1 MSRLTA
7 RGVDRVA
14 PSKRR
19 TRPAK
24 SAAPT
29 RRKAKPRKKSRT
41 RRGSLLTR
49 LQVLPWKIVAG
60 LVFIL
65 STGFGGGYYWV
76 SGRAAVLIGETQQVL
91 ITASVRAGLTVQ
103 EIFVEGRSQ
112 APSEAL
118 LAALGIAR
126 GDPILLVD
134 PADAKAR
141 LETLGWVATA
151 VVERHLPDTIYVR
164 LRERRPLAVWQSER
178 VHKLVDTSG
187 AVIDRGD
194 VARFSHLPHIVGEG
208 APARLPI
215 LLRALANEPVLALRL
230 SAANWVGERRWTLHF
245 DERVKVS
252 LPEGPVGPSL
262 DRLGTLQRL
271 EAVLDSDIISLDL
284 RQADRA
290 TVRLPPGAQDGNQKN
305 DDKTAAGGSDA

>member
-19 TRPAK
+19 TRPSKTVAT
-24 SAAPT
+24 PH
-29 RRKAKPRKKSRT
+29 RKAKPRKTSRG
-41 RRGSLLTR
+41 RRGALYSR
-49 LQVLPWKIVAG
+49 LQAVPWKIVAV

-76 SGRAAVLIGETQQVL
+76 SGQAAVLFGETQQVL
-91 ITASVRAGLTVQ
+91 VAASMRAGLTVQ
-103 EIFVEGRSQ
+103 EIFVEGRSE

-118 LAALGIAR
+118 LTALGIAR

-134 PADAKAR
+134 PAAAKAR
-141 LETLGWVATA
+141 LENLGWVATA

-187 AVIDRGD
+187 AVIDGGD
-194 VARFSHLPHIVGEG
+194 IAHFSHLPHIVGEG

-215 LLRALANEPVLALRL
+215 LLRALANQPALARRL

-245 DERVKVS
+245 DDRVKVS

-290 TVRLPPGAQDGNQKN
+290 TIRLSPGAQDHKQEN
-305 DDKTAAGGSDA
+305 DGTPSGGSDA